1 MGGNINFVFLSIDPN
16 VAVQQPADWD
26 RFLGH
31 DKRWKEGGPGTIG
44 YSEAGD
50 FHDVLLVPPLSNI
63 TVRRNFVSKHAPEVD
78 KYTNTITN

>member
-31 DKRWKEGGPGTIG
+31 DKRWKEGGPETM
-44 YSEAGD
+44 
-50 FHDVLLVPPLSNI
+50 VTP
-63 TVRRNFVSKHAPEVD
+63 KPE
-78 KYTNTITN
+78 TFMTFF